1 MFVVTSRSLP
11 STRPARLGGREH
23 AALRAPLRFLVA
35 IGSLV
40 IKAHS
45 WIFTPTVSGTDT
57 TDQALAQLR
66 HGRPRHEDSARWSA
80 TSQFYGSGHPRA

>member
-1 MFVVTSRSLP
+1 MFVITSRPLP
-11 STRPARLGGREH
+11 SPRTARLGGRER

-45 WIFTPTVSGTDT
+45 WIFSPTVSGTDT

-66 HGRPRHEDSARWSA
+66 YGQPRHEDTARWGT
-80 TSQFYGSGHPRA
+80 TSQFYGSGHPRV